1 MLGETQAKLA
11 CSLFKVRVFREANRM
26 NTTTHFVPERSGD
39 KTSVTAPSEAACG
52 ADLYARHLPRFEA
65 AQAACRDRGHWSA
78 FVDHPELY
86 PSVGE
91 ARRAGGAAYQAQL
104 GRPFELSQPGTSAWL
119 GEETSPYTGQPLGI
133 AYPQAD
139 ADALF
144 TAGRSAMPSWAQAE
158 VNTRIGVLMEVVDV
172 LYREHIF
179 ELAFAVMHTAG
190 QSFNMAFTGS
200 GVNALDRAIEA
211 LVHAHQALQNVPS
224 QARWTRPF
232 GAGEICLEKTYR
244 RVPRGVALCFA
255 CATFPTWN
263 AWPSMMASLATGNA
277 VIVKPHPACVLPM
290 AISVRVFRQV
300 LQAAGFDPNLVTL
313 CLDSVAEPQGKRL
326 VQHPSTAIVDFT
338 GSARFGQWVERNAG
352 QALVFTETSGCNTVV
367 LTEADDLDAALRSLA
382 TSLCLFSAQ
391 MCTSPQN
398 IYLPHDGVL
407 TPQGRVSVQ
416 QVGERLVHFIDQIAG
431 DPRRAAMMLATL
443 QSAQTRALLEELTG
457 EGARRGQ
464 VLRHAT
470 PYVHPEFPQ
479 ARTASPLLIQ
489 VSRSERV
496 LYGEERFGPVA
507 FLIVCEDAQAALQQ
521 ACADVAEFGGLTA
534 FVYAKDPGFIARAE
548 EAYAIAGAQL
558 TLNLTGPM
566 PLNFAAAYSD
576 YHVSGLNPAGNACLT
591 DLAFVSA
598 RFRIAQVRRP
608 ARPLS
613 CSKEG

>member
-1 MLGETQAKLA
+1 
-11 CSLFKVRVFREANRM
+11 
-26 NTTTHFVPERSGD
+26 
-39 KTSVTAPSEAACG
+39 
-52 ADLYARHLPRFEA
+52 
-65 AQAACRDRGHWSA
+65 
-78 FVDHPELY
+78 
-86 PSVGE
+86 
-91 ARRAGGAAYQAQL
+91 
-104 GRPFELSQPGTSAWL
+104 
-119 GEETSPYTGQPLGI
+119 
-133 AYPQAD
+133 
-139 ADALF
+139 
-144 TAGRSAMPSWAQAE
+144 
-158 VNTRIGVLMEVVDV
+158 
-172 LYREHIF
+172 
-179 ELAFAVMHTAG
+179 
-190 QSFNMAFTGS
+190 
-200 GVNALDRAIEA
+200 
-211 LVHAHQALQNVPS
+211 
-224 QARWTRPF
+224 
-232 GAGEICLEKTYR
+232 
-244 RVPRGVALCFA
+244 
-255 CATFPTWN
+255 
-263 AWPSMMASLATGNA
+263 MMASLATGNA

-326 VQHPSTAIVDFT
+326 VQHPATAIVDFT

-352 QALVFTETSGCNTVV
+352 PALVFTETSGCNTVV
-367 LTEADDLDAALRSLA
+367 LAEADDLDAALRSLA

-416 QVGERLVHFIDQIAG
+416 QVGERLMHFIDQIAG

-443 QSAQTRALLEELTG
+443 QSAQTQALLEELTG

-464 VLRHAT
+464 VLRRAT

-489 VSRSERV
+489 VNRSERA

-521 ACADVAEFGGLTA
+521 ACADVTEFGGLTA
-534 FVYAKDPGFIARAE
+534 FVYAKDPAFIARAE

-613 CSKEG
+613 GSKEG